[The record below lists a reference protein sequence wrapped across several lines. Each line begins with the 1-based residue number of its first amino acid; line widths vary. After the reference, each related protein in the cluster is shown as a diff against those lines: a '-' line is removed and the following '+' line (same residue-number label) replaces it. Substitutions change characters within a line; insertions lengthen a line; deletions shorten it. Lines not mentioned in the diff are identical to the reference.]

1 MLRSFLLPGLLT
13 ALAICI
19 TPVTSALA
27 EDAPRE
33 QVFIEHWI
41 VTAFEGDFLGYMA
54 AMKAGDSEK
63 VEWWIKRFHHQA
75 FYYWLA
81 SRGPDKWIQ
90 PLPRADRTI
99 AGLMRIGQIR
109 DGIAEDWDP
118 ARLLRIERGVDGQ
131 LLETDLR
138 QQETWMPGEAW
149 MPGIPLKSLEDP
161 LKYRELVAQFR
172 TQLLEITANKTG
184 EQAGTEQPA
193 TRSESKPEGS
203 DKTQPA
209 SEGRS
214 R

>member
-1 MLRSFLLPGLLT
+1 
-13 ALAICI
+13 
-19 TPVTSALA
+19 
-27 EDAPRE
+27 
-33 QVFIEHWI
+33 
-41 VTAFEGDFLGYMA
+41 
-54 AMKAGDSEK
+54 
-63 VEWWIKRFHHQA
+63 
-75 FYYWLA
+75 
-81 SRGPDKWIQ
+81 
-90 PLPRADRTI
+90 
-99 AGLMRIGQIR
+99 MRIGQIR

-118 ARLLRIERGVDGQ
+118 GRLLRIERVDGQ

-193 TRSESKPEGS
+193 TRPESKSEGG
-203 DKTQPA
+203 DKPQTEA
-209 SEGRS
+209 EGRS